1 METQAIVMEGAVNR
15 VRTSARTLDI
25 TVLLGGPSSER
36 DVSLVSGSAVA
47 DGLERAGHRVT
58 RADISPSDTRALD
71 REGIDLVFPVLHGPF
86 GESGEVQE
94 LCERRGLRYVG
105 SGPRASRLGM
115 DKVAAKVLFRQAGLA
130 TPDWVVVQEADS
142 TGGGPA
148 DLAGIG
154 LPCVLKPV
162 DGGSSV
168 DVTIARNVAA
178 RNQALDALL
187 DRYCRALVEAFIAGR
202 EFTVGILGE
211 QALPVL
217 EIIPAREFYDKIA
230 KYQDGAGTR
239 YVFDHGL
246 SPQAARA
253 MQEAALTAHRSLDC
267 RDMSRVDF
275 ILDERGVPYVLELNT
290 IPGFTSHSL
299 LPMAAKQAGIGF
311 DQLVDRLV
319 TMAMER

>member
-1 METQAIVMEGAVNR
+1 METQAIAMEGAVNR
-15 VRTSARTLDI
+15 VRTSARTLDV

-47 DGLERAGHRVT
+47 DGLERAGHCVR

-71 REGIDLVFPVLHGPF
+71 VVFPVLHGPF

-105 SGPRASRLGM
+105 SGPRASWLGM
-115 DKVAAKVLFRQAGLA
+115 DKVTAKEIFRQAGLA

-142 TGGGPA
+142 TVGGPA

-178 RNQALDALL
+178 RNEALDDLL
-187 DRYCRALVEAFIAGR
+187 GRYSRALVEAFIAGR

-246 SPQAARA
+246 APQAARA
-253 MQEAALTAHRSLDC
+253 MQEAALTAHRSLGC

-275 ILDERGVPYVLELNT
+275 ILDDQGVPYVLELNT